1 MATFA
6 MPVGDTVLAGERW
19 AGGPASPAIVLLHA
33 GVADRRSWREVAE
46 QLAALGGHVVAYD
59 RRGFGET
66 PARSPEFRHV
76 DDLLA
81 VLDETTDDPAWLVGS
96 SQGGLLALDLALS
109 HPERVA
115 GLVLLAPAV
124 SGAPE
129 PEDDDLDPA
138 TRRLSDAIDDAYE
151 AGRLDELNRLEVALW
166 LDGPAAVEGR
176 VGGAARTLALDMNA
190 IALRSDVPEDAGT
203 SGLDAWSRLDELRV
217 PATLA
222 WGDLDLPII
231 MDRCRELAERLPAV
245 RETRVLHGTAHLPYL
260 EQPQAV
266 AQLIGEAVGLPTSPA
281 ARRPP

>member
-6 MPVGDTVLAGERW
+6 TPVGDTVLAGERW

-46 QLAALGGHVVAYD
+46 RLAALGGHVVAYD

-66 PARSPEFRHV
+66 PARSPDFRHV
-76 DDLLA
+76 EDLLA
-81 VLDETTDDPAWLVGS
+81 VLDETTDGPAWLVGS
-96 SQGGLLALDLALS
+96 SQGGLLALDLAVS

-138 TRRLSDAIDDAYE
+138 TRRLSDAIDEAYE

-166 LDGPAAVEGR
+166 LDGPATVEGR

-190 IALRSDVPEDAGT
+190 IALRSDVPEDAGA

-231 MDRCRELAERLPAV
+231 IDRCRKLAERLPAV

-260 EQPQAV
+260 ERPQAV
-266 AQLIGEAVGLPTSPA
+266 AQLIGEAVGLPTSPG

>member
-1 MATFA
+1 VATFA

-19 AGGPASPAIVLLHA
+19 AGDPASPAIVLLHA

-81 VLDETTDDPAWLVGS
+81 VLDETTDGPAWLVGS

-190 IALRSDVPEDAGT
+190 IALRSDLPEDAGT

-231 MDRCRELAERLPAV
+231 IDRCRELAERLPAV
-245 RETRVLHGTAHLPYL
+245 REKRVLHGTAHLPYL

>member
-6 MPVGDTVLAGERW
+6 LPAGDTVLAGERW
-19 AGGPASPAIVLLHA
+19 TGGASSPPIVLLHA
-33 GVADRRSWREVAE
+33 GVADRRAWKDVAE
-46 QLAALGGHVVAYD
+46 ALAALGGDVVAYD

-66 PARSPEFRHV
+66 AGRSPDFRHL
-76 DDLLA
+76 DDLLV
-81 VLDETTDDPAWLVGS
+81 VLDETADGPAWLVGS

-129 PEDDDLDPA
+129 PDPGDLDA
-138 TRRLSDAIDDAYE
+138 TTRRLSDAIDEAYE
-151 AGRLDELNRLEVALW
+151 AGRLADLNRLEVELW
-166 LDGPAAVEGR
+166 LDGPAGPEGR
-176 VGGAARTLALDMNA
+176 VGGPARALALDMNA
-190 IALRSDVPEDAGT
+190 IVLRSDLPDDAGG
-203 SGLDAWSRLDELRV
+203 SGLDAWSRLEEIRV

-231 MDRCRELAERLPAV
+231 IDRCRELAERLPAV
-245 RETRVLHGTAHLPYL
+245 RETRVLAGAAHLPYL

-266 AQLIGEAVGLPTSPA
+266 AQLISEAVGLPAT
-281 ARRPP
+281 